1 MLFSHKL
8 ERTDRVAELLC
19 LLAAAAAELLFFLL
33 EDRAG
38 GLAYVYVEQYL
49 TVPAMLFLGFGLSRN
64 LSRQGKQM
72 ILLGIGVLGWFFV
85 SQTAHRLLEAGSG
98 KIGAF
103 FCAYALFLPFAAVTR
118 DEKRQRGL
126 LVFAALFM
134 AVSVMLVC
142 YAGLLC
148 FGLLPEYLQKHVCWD
163 STRFSAMGHPNI
175 CATLLMIGMAFSS
188 GAFLRI
194 RNPWVRGV
202 LLFLLAAQ
210 FAVISL
216 TNGRTT
222 IVFTCFLLGG
232 IVFCAL
238 RKTGRKRLIAAL
250 LAGVVVMGGLI
261 AVSGRLYSAHAARFT
276 AAAQQTAEPEQPTA
290 VKSQGSWEKD
300 VRTLNGRT
308 GIWASAVKGLRENQQ
323 VPLVGTEYVD
333 VIVSRE
339 NPFPIAHTHNS
350 WLEALYRMGLPGLAL
365 ALVLTVMAVRDAA
378 VLLWRNTDVWK
389 SCVALLALCLLG
401 CAMLEPYL
409 FVVDVSYHFFDFLF
423 LLCLGYMELWR
434 KEAQPKPTE
443 KAATLQSCRRFSQD
457 R

>member
-1 MLFSHKL
+1 MLFFHKP
-8 ERTDRVAELLC
+8 ERTNRAVECSRERAEFLC

-38 GLAYVYVEQYL
+38 GIAYVYVEQYL
-49 TVPAMLFLGFGLSRN
+49 TVPAMLFLGFALSRN
-64 LSRQGKQM
+64 LSRQSKRM
-72 ILLGIGVLGWFFV
+72 ILLGIAVLGWFFV
-85 SQTAHRLLEAGSG
+85 SQTAHQLLDAGSG

-118 DEKRQRGL
+118 DEKHQRGL

-148 FGLLPEYLQKHVCWD
+148 VGLLPEYLQKHVHWD
-163 STRFSAMGHPNI
+163 GTRFSAMGHPNI
-175 CATLLMIGMAFSS
+175 CAALLMIGMAFTV
-188 GAFLRI
+188 GVFLRTK
-194 RNPWVRGV
+194 NWWVRGG
-202 LLFLLAAQ
+202 LLLLLAAQ

-216 TNGRTT
+216 TNGRAT

-238 RKTGRKRLIAAL
+238 RKSGRKRLIAAL
-250 LAGVVVMGGLI
+250 LAGIMVMGGLF
-261 AVSGRLYSAHAARFT
+261 AVSGRIYAANTAHLSAAV
-276 AAAQQTAEPEQPTA
+276 QQTTEPGQQAQGQPNP
-290 VKSQGSWEKD
+290 VNSQKTWEKD
-300 VRTLNGRT
+300 MRTLNGRT
-308 GIWASAVKGLRENQQ
+308 RIWSAAAAALMENRWIF
-323 VPLVGTEYVD
+323 LTGTEYTGLM
-333 VIVSRE
+333 ISRVS
-339 NPFPIAHTHNS
+339 PFPVNHAHNS

-378 VLLWRNTDVWK
+378 VLLWRNTDMWK
-389 SCVALLALCLLG
+389 SCVALLVLCLLG

-409 FVVDVSYHFFDFLF
+409 FVVDVTYHFLDFLF

-434 KEAQPKPTE
+434 KEV
-443 KAATLQSCRRFSQD
+443 
-457 R
+457 